1 MTIFDRTLALIS
13 ARPIQWCMKMGVSYM
28 MNECCDMF
36 RKLWNIVLRFAIA
49 FVVFS
54 FAWVLLYKWVPVKW
68 TPLMLKRSIEYIDQK
83 GYQNTRSWVDI
94 EDISPVMVRAVIA
107 SEDGRFMEHWGFDL
121 KELHKMSKEHKTKGK
136 KIRGCSTISQQ
147 VAKNCFTFCGRSL
160 WRKGFEAY
168 YTILIELLWS
178 KERIMEVYLNVAE
191 TGKGLFGVEAASQK
205 YFSRSATKLN
215 THQAVSIACVLP
227 NPLVRNPKTVSQKRL
242 KKYNTTYRLTE
253 ITPYPFR

>member
-1 MTIFDRTLALIS
+1 
-13 ARPIQWCMKMGVSYM
+13 
-28 MNECCDMF
+28 MF
-36 RKLWNIVLRFAIA
+36 RRLWKVVTKLLIA
-49 FVVFS
+49 FIVIS

-68 TPLMLKRSIEYIDQK
+68 TPLMLKRSIQNIDQK
-83 GYQNTRSWVDI
+83 DYSNARTWVDI
-94 EDISPVMVRAVIA
+94 DEISPVMVRAVLA

-121 KELHKMSKEHKTKGK
+121 KELYKMNKEHQSKGK

-147 VAKNCFTFCGRSL
+147 VAKNCFTFCGRSW

-191 TGKGLFGVEAASQK
+191 TGKGLFGVETASRK
-205 YFSRSATKLN
+205 YFDRSASKLN

-227 NPLVRNPKTVSQKRL
+227 NPYVRNPKTVSQKNQT
-242 KKYNTTYRLTE
+242 KYNTTYKRTE
-253 ITPYPFR
+253 ITPYPFE